1 MSVLMIGALP
11 KGSTYVESHT
21 HSVSEIIIV
30 TEGEGFRTVDNKQ
43 LTFHQGEII
52 IIPPNVPHQS
62 HSGGEYMEIFIQT
75 DQPISLGADNSE
87 NGIIVLDDDEENA
100 VSTLAKMMLFRYIR
114 GEKND
119 PTLTL
124 MYDLVVQLLA
134 EKCAAL
140 QRDPVVEDVCRLL
153 ALHYNDSQLSLAEL
167 LESTGYNRD
176 YVRRRFIAVRGV
188 TPSEYLTSLRVE
200 HAKRL
205 LKRKDELQLS
215 IADIG
220 EMCGYY
226 DSRYF
231 SRVFKKQVG
240 VTPEVF
246 ATNKL
251 LEQN

>member
-1 MSVLMIGALP
+1 
-11 KGSTYVESHT
+11 
-21 HSVSEIIIV
+21 
-30 TEGEGFRTVDNKQ
+30 
-43 LTFHQGEII
+43 
-52 IIPPNVPHQS
+52 
-62 HSGGEYMEIFIQT
+62 MEIFIQT

-87 NGIIVLDDDEENA
+87 NGIIVLEDDEENA

-153 ALHYNDSQLSLAEL
+153 TLHYNDPQLSLAEL

-176 YVRRRFIAVRGV
+176 YVRRRFIAVHGV

-246 ATNKL
+246 ATNKS

>member
-43 LTFHQGEII
+43 LAFHQGEII

-87 NGIIVLDDDEENA
+87 NGIIVLEDDEENA

-119 PTLTL
+119 PTLAL
-124 MYDLVVQLLA
+124 MYDLVVQLLV

-246 ATNKL
+246 ATNKS